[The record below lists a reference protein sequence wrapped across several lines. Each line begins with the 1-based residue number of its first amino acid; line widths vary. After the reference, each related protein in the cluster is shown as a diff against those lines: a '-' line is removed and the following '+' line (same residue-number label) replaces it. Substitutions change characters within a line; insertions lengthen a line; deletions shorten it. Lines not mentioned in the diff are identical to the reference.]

1 MDSGINGIR
10 ESIEKGMTSV
20 GIELGSTRIKA
31 VLIDANNAPVASGSY
46 DWENSL
52 IDNVWTY
59 SLEDVWAGVQE
70 SFRKMAAD
78 VTAQYG
84 VTLRTTGS
92 IGISAMMHGYLAFDK
107 AGNLLTPFR
116 TWRNGTTGPAS
127 AELTDLFSYPIP
139 QRWSIAHLD
148 QAILNGEAHVP
159 SIDYITTLAGYI
171 HWKLTGRKVIGIGDA
186 SGMFPIDLASKAF
199 NKDMIAKFS
208 RHISS
213 RNFAW
218 SLENILPTVLAAGE
232 NAGELTPEG
241 AKLFDVSGHLKAG
254 LSFCPPEGDAQTGMV
269 ATNSVAVRTGNVSAG
284 TSVFAMVVL
293 EKELLRTYPEIDLV
307 TTPDG
312 FLVAMVHANNC
323 TSDYDAWISL
333 FGEAVRS
340 LGFDVPKSKL
350 YDVLLASALQGDPDC
365 GGLLAYGYLSGE
377 NITKF
382 DEGRPLFVRSP
393 NSSFTLSNFMRV
405 NLFTALG
412 ALRTGLDILFEKES
426 VQIDEMRGHGGF
438 FKTKDVG
445 QKIMAAA
452 INVPVSTMETAGEG
466 GAWGIAVLASF
477 MINRKSN
484 ESLPDFLNGKVFAGQ
499 HATRIE
505 PDPKDVAGFNVFMS
519 RYTGGLPIESAAV
532 LHLISLQSI

>member
-1 MDSGINGIR
+1 MGSETSIIR
-10 ESIEKGMTSV
+10 ESIENGRTLV

-31 VLIDANNAPVASGSY
+31 VLIDENNVPVASGSY

-52 IDNVWTY
+52 TDNVWTY
-59 SLEDVWAGVQE
+59 SLEDIWAGVQE

-78 VTAQYG
+78 VTGQYG
-84 VTLRTTGS
+84 VTLRKTGA
-92 IGISAMMHGYLAFDK
+92 IGFSGMMHGYLAFDRE
-107 AGNLLTPFR
+107 GNLLTPFR

-127 AELTDLFSYPIP
+127 AELTDLFGYPIP
-139 QRWSIAHLD
+139 QRWSIAHLY

-171 HWKLTGRKVIGIGDA
+171 HWKLTGRQVIGIGDA
-186 SGMFPIDLASKAF
+186 SGMFPIDLAAKAF
-199 NKDMIAKFS
+199 NKDMIAIFNG
-208 RHISS
+208 HVSS
-213 RNFAW
+213 RNFPW
-218 SLENILPTVLAAGE
+218 SLGNILPTVLAAGG

-241 AKLFDVSGHLKAG
+241 AKLLDVSGNLIAG
-254 LSFCPPEGDAQTGMV
+254 IPMCPPEGDAQTGMV

-293 EKELLRTYPEIDLV
+293 EKELSQTYPEIDLV

-312 FLVAMVHANNC
+312 YLVAMVHANNC

-333 FGEAVRS
+333 FGEAVRA
-340 LGFDVPKSKL
+340 LGLDVPKSRL
-350 YDVLLASALQGDPDC
+350 YDVLLGSALKGDPDC
-365 GGLLAYGYLSGE
+365 GGLLAYGYFSGE

-393 NSSFTLSNFMRV
+393 NSIFTLSNFMRV

-438 FKTKDVG
+438 FKAKDVG
-445 QKIMAAA
+445 QKIMAGAMK
-452 INVPVSTMETAGEG
+452 VPVSTMETAGEG

-477 MINRKSN
+477 MNNRKDN
-484 ESLPDFLNGKVFAGQ
+484 VNLPDFLNEKVFAGQ
-499 HATRIE
+499 HGIRIE
-505 PDPKDVAGFNVFMS
+505 PDPMDVEGFNVFMS
-519 RYTGGLPIESAAV
+519 RYTGGLPIERAAV
-532 LHLISLQSI
+532 LNLLV